1 MRTLL
6 AFAVGIFL
14 AIAAPAWAEERITQ
28 FVSDA
33 TVNTDATLEV
43 RETIDVVA
51 EGIDIR
57 RGIFRDFPTS
67 YASRA
72 GQRVTVDFDVIS
84 VTRDGQ
90 PEPYALESLGNGIRV
105 RIGDKDVFL
114 TRGPHRYEIV
124 YRTSRQIG
132 FFEKFD
138 ELYWNVTGNGWEFPI
153 DAARAIIRLPAGARI
168 SQTAVYT
175 GQQGSKNQDA
185 RVIAADGN
193 VFEAETT
200 RRLAPEEGFTVAL
213 AWQKGIV
220 TPPATGQKLGWWI
233 SDNAG
238 FFALG
243 LGLVVSGLYYLLAWN
258 RVGRDPPKGTIIPLF
273 SPPRGLGPAAV
284 RFVSRYGADNRAF
297 AAALVGLAVKGRLR
311 IRDDD
316 GDFTITRLAGEGRH
330 EALTASEQA
339 LYKALPE
346 DSITLKQSNQ
356 KIVAAAQSA
365 LEDALADEYEGTTFL
380 RNLGWFATGLA
391 MSVLFLAVAALL
403 FAKVQ
408 GVESLIPLAFLAVW
422 WGVIVSFGWAAIK
435 GFIAARGLW
444 RRISSLAGLLFLI
457 PFIGAGVIFPAS
469 MFASIGFSPAFYALA
484 GGAALFGV
492 INVIFYHLL
501 PAPTEAGRRLMD
513 QIEGFRL
520 YMTTAEEERLKVLH
534 PPEKTP
540 ELFERYLPYALALDC
555 ENEWNAKFAAVLAA
569 AAAAGAAAPVW
580 YAGTHW
586 NPGRT
591 GDFTDSL
598 GRGLAASTAA
608 AAATPPG
615 QSSGSGGGGF
625 SGGGGGGGGGG
636 GW

>member
-6 AFAVGIFL
+6 AL
-14 AIAAPAWAEERITQ
+14 AISLILAVAAPAWAEERITQ
-28 FVSDA
+28 FVSGV

-43 RETIDVVA
+43 RETIDVQA
-51 EGIDIR
+51 EGVDIR

-67 YASRA
+67 YAGRA
-72 GQRVTVDFDVIS
+72 GQRVNVGFDVIS
-84 VTRDGQ
+84 VTRDGK
-90 PEPYALESLGNGIRV
+90 PEPYALESLSNGMRV
-105 RIGDKDVFL
+105 RIGDRDVFL

-132 FFEKFD
+132 FFENFD
-138 ELYWNVTGNGWEFPI
+138 EIYWNVTGNGWQFPI
-153 DAARAIIRLPAGARI
+153 DKARVRIALPAGASI
-168 SQTAVYT
+168 SDGAVYT
-175 GQQGSKNQDA
+175 GSYGSSGKDA
-185 RVIAADGN
+185 RVISATGN

-200 RRLAPEEGFTVAL
+200 RRLAPEEGFTVAV

-220 TPPATGQKLGWWI
+220 TPPAAGQKLGWWI

-238 FFALG
+238 YFALG
-243 LGLVVSGLYYLLAWN
+243 LGLVVSCLYFLLAWL
-258 RVGRDPPKGTIIPLF
+258 RVGRDPAKGTIIPLF
-273 SPPRGLGPAAV
+273 APPKGLGPACV
-284 RFVSRYGADNRAF
+284 RFLNQYGADDRGF
-297 AAALVGLAVKGRLR
+297 AAALVGLAVKGCLK
-311 IRDDD
+311 IADHD
-316 GDFTITRLAGEGRH
+316 GDFSITKLPEKGGRDP
-330 EALTASEQA
+330 LTTSEKA
-339 LYKALPE
+339 LYNALPAH
-346 DSITLKQSNQ
+346 SIGLTQANQ
-356 KIVAAAQSA
+356 KIVAAAKSA
-365 LEDALADEYEGTTFL
+365 LKDALADEYEGTAFL
-380 RNLGWFATGLA
+380 RNLGWFAAGLGL
-391 MSVLFLAVAALL
+391 SILFLAAAALL
-403 FAKVQ
+403 FANVV
-408 GVESLIPLAFLAVW
+408 GIETLFPLAWLAIW
-422 WGVIVSFGWAAIK
+422 WGMIVSFGWAALK

-444 RRISSLAGLLFLI
+444 RKISSLAGLLFLV
-457 PFIGAGVIFPAS
+457 PFVGAGVILPLS
-469 MFASIGFSPAFYALA
+469 MFGSGGFPPALYVMA

-501 PAPTEAGRRLMD
+501 PAPTESGQRLRD

-569 AAAAGAAAPVW
+569 AAAAGAAGPIW
-580 YAGTHW
+580 YSGTHW
-586 NPGRT
+586 NPGRS

-608 AAATPPG
+608 ASATPPG
-615 QSSGSGGGGF
+615 RSSGSGGGGF